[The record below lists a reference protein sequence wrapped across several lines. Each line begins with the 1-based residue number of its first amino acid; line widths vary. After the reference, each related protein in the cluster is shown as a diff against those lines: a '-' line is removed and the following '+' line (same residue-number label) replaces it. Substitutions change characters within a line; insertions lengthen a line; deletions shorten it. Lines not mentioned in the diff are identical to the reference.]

1 MKINKIDELIN
12 KEDVKIVLYKDD
24 NEDFVSLLITNKDYT
39 SSRKIE
45 HNNLSFLRE
54 LKSLDIKFYGDEYIC
69 EQEVDRC
76 ELKKELENR
85 NFLVVM
91 GEDY

>member
-1 MKINKIDELIN
+1 M
-12 KEDVKIVLYKDD
+12 
-24 NEDFVSLLITNKDYT
+24 LITNKDYT

-54 LKSLDIKFYGDEYIC
+54 LESMNINFYGDEYIC